1 MERKALGEPTATKQV
16 RRWEKEKLRHL
27 LCSRAH
33 AAAWRDKWATP
44 GAGSGG
50 PPPAPGNLS
59 PTVRRATFNRQP
71 GTCLRV
77 SIAPRHHPGKILE
90 EYALGIY
97 VRIIFL
103 LAPEEGTRK
112 ESKAVQCSHSR
123 TTMHP
128 KDGTLYWRI
137 FASFSGIFNC
147 NLVAS

>member
-16 RRWEKEKLRHL
+16 SEKRWEKEKLRHHL

-50 PPPAPGNLS
+50 PPPAPGTLP

-71 GTCLRV
+71 RTCLRV
-77 SIAPRHHPGKILE
+77 SIAPCHHPGKILE

-112 ESKAVQCSHSR
+112 ESKAAQCSASR
-123 TTMHP
+123 TTIASQGWCP
-128 KDGTLYWRI
+128 LQEEFCLTL
-137 FASFSGIFNC
+137 GI
-147 NLVAS
+147 S